1 MPEDGETFACKYCE
15 KEFDSKR
22 GLHIHQSQVHPDEEK
37 QEVEDKGTDESTE
50 EENTEEEN
58 TDDESKNNFSGKENL
73 ELEKTEEEFS
83 VKAGNGDST
92 VNMSLTTRQVAAAA
106 LIVGLL
112 VGGITAGI
120 YFSGALVL

>member
-22 GLHIHQSQVHPDEEK
+22 GLHIHQTQVHPDEEK
-37 QEVEDKGTDESTE
+37 QKVEDTEAE
-50 EENTEEEN
+50 EETENEEE
-58 TDDESKNNFSGKENL
+58 DDSSDMFSEEKDL

-83 VKAGNGDST
+83 VKAGKGDST

-112 VGGITAGI
+112 VGGIIAGI
-120 YFSGALVL
+120 YFSGVF

>member
-22 GLHIHQSQVHPDEEK
+22 GLHIHQTQVHPDEEK
-37 QEVEDKGTDESTE
+37 QKVEDTE
-50 EENTEEEN
+50 AEETENEE
-58 TDDESKNNFSGKENL
+58 DDSSDMFSEEKDL

-83 VKAGNGDST
+83 VKAGKGDST

-112 VGGITAGI
+112 VGGIIAGI
-120 YFSGALVL
+120 YFSGVF

>member
-22 GLHIHQSQVHPDEEK
+22 GLHIHQTQVHPDEEK
-37 QEVEDKGTDESTE
+37 QKVEDTE
-50 EENTEEEN
+50 AEETENEE
-58 TDDESKNNFSGKENL
+58 DDSSDMFSEDKDL

-83 VKAGNGDST
+83 VKAGKGDST

-112 VGGITAGI
+112 VGGIIAGI
-120 YFSGALVL
+120 YFSGVF